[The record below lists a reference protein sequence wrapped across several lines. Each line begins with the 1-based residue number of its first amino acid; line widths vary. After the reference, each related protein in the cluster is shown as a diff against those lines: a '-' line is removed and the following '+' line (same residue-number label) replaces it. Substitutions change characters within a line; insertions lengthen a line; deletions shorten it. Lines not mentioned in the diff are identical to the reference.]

1 MPKRTYQQY
10 CPVAEA
16 LDVVGERWTLLI
28 VRELLVGPQRY
39 TDLKAAMPTMAS
51 NLLGDRLAELI
62 AAGLVERVDADDNGA
77 RGRYALTPAGRD
89 LEGVIGA
96 LARWGMRRLPPPDAE
111 VTVSP
116 LMVSRAA
123 LLAYLRP
130 RRAGRERLVVETVL
144 DGTSTTLVVDGGR
157 GSIHPGP
164 PVRQAPDVTIEGAA
178 RDLLLVRLGRTSL
191 DEALAADVLRLSG
204 TDTSIARFRD
214 AFAIDAPA
222 RSLSEADRAVADLAD
237 VTPAAPERAS
247 TG

>member
-10 CPVAEA
+10 CPVAGA

-51 NLLGDRLAELI
+51 NLLGDRLAEHI

-96 LARWGMRRLPPPDAE
+96 LARWGMRRLPPPDAG

-157 GSIHPGP
+157 GS
-164 PVRQAPDVTIEGAA
+164 

-191 DEALAADVLRLSG
+191 DEALAADVLRLRG
-204 TDTSIARFRD
+204 TDASIARFRD